1 MLRFYNW
8 ILFALAETE
17 VMDAEDSV
25 PDEAMSEEGDEDSEA
40 DDDDDIDNEV
50 DEAVRE
56 KVKLALGD
64 AAAHS
69 DAEVSVLEIIIT
81 LPW

>member
-1 MLRFYNW
+1 MP
-8 ILFALAETE
+8 FALAETE
-17 VMDAEDSV
+17 DVDAEENV
-25 PDEAMSEEGDEDSEA
+25 ANEAVSDDNEDSE
-40 DDDDDIDNEV
+40 DDDDDDDDDDENEV

-69 DAEVSVLEIIIT
+69 DAEVNLS
-81 LPW
+81 